1 MRVPTIQQ
9 LTCRQMDLLAIAICV
24 AMSLLAYFVGLAPVL
39 ERHAQRA
46 SQAKEMVSAR
56 RDLARL
62 SNAVLALNGRLSASK
77 EQLAGCEVR
86 LESAD
91 QINTRVAELTAILSD
106 NGLEADTLQTGKA
119 VSGGQYSLVPIA
131 VAGRGGF
138 VQALSFLHRLGTTL
152 KDVGAIQFSLSGDP
166 SKPLEP
172 GTFKMDFFWYTT
184 AKGKTAG

>member
-1 MRVPTIQQ
+1 MRVPTSQQ
-9 LTCRQMDLLAIAICV
+9 LTCRQMDIVAIAICV
-24 AMSLLAYFVGLAPVL
+24 AMSLLAYFVGLVPVL

-46 SQAKEMVSAR
+46 VQAKDLVSAR

-62 SNAVLALNGRLSASK
+62 SNAVLALNGRLSAAK

-91 QINTRVAELTAILSD
+91 QINTRVAHLTSLLSD

-119 VSGGQYSLVPIA
+119 VSGLQYSLVPIA
-131 VAGRGGF
+131 VEGTGGF
-138 VQALSFLHRLGTTL
+138 VQALSFLHCLGTTL

-172 GTFKMDFFWYTT
+172 GRFKMDFFWYTT
-184 AKGKTAG
+184 AKGKTTG